1 VNKAELIEAVA
12 DKTDLRKADAAR
24 VVEALFDAN
33 GVIVDTL
40 RKGDKIQLTG
50 FGTFQVKAR
59 PARTGRNPRT
69 GESIDIAAAN
79 VPAFK
84 PGQVFKDALNP

>member
-1 VNKAELIEAVA
+1 MNKAELIEAVA

-40 RKGDKIQLTG
+40 KKGDKIQLTG

-69 GESIDIAAAN
+69 GESIAIAAAN

>member
-12 DKTDLRKADAAR
+12 DRTDLKKADAAR
-24 VVEALFDAN
+24 AVEALFDGN
-33 GVIVDTL
+33 GVIVDVL
-40 RKGDKIQLTG
+40 RKGEKVQLTG

-69 GESIDIAAAN
+69 GEAIAIAAAN

-84 PGQVFKDALNP
+84 PGQVFKDALNG

>member
-1 VNKAELIEAVA
+1 MNKAELIEAVA
-12 DKTDLRKADAAR
+12 DRADLKKADAAR
-24 VVEALFDAN
+24 VVEALFDGN
-33 GVIVDTL
+33 GVIVDVL
-40 RKGDKIQLTG
+40 RKGQKVQLTG

-69 GESIDIAAAN
+69 GEAIAIAAAN

-84 PGQVFKDALNP
+84 PGQVFKDALNG